1 VGKPYWSSPDDA
13 HVVHHGD
20 ALEVMATMYGR
31 DQLVDHI
38 ITDPPYAARSMKN
51 ARSGSDIAARRDG
64 KAYTFGYAAITDDQR
79 IAAAALFALVA
90 RRWIIT
96 WTDLESISAW
106 IDAYEAAGIRYVR
119 TGIWV
124 RQHGAPQFSG
134 DRPAQAAEAC
144 VIGHAVGTRLR
155 WNGGGHPAAWVEG
168 ANPAYVGPIVNARD
182 GRRAG
187 HRSPKPEWLM
197 AAQVRQFT
205 DPGETILD
213 PFMGSATLLRV
224 AKDAGRG
231 SMGVDIDEV
240 WCARAVLRMAQARM
254 DLGIDE
260 NAALGP
266 SAVDPE
272 QVALL

>member
-1 VGKPYWSSPDDA
+1 VRPYWAAPNDA
-13 HVVHHGD
+13 HVIHHGD

-31 DQLVDHI
+31 GQLVDHI

-64 KAYTFGYAAITDDQR
+64 KSYTFGYAAITDDQR

-119 TGIWV
+119 TGVWV

-144 VIGHAVGTRLR
+144 VIGHAPGTRLR
-155 WNGGGHPAAWVEG
+155 WNGRGHPAAWVEG
-168 ANPAYVGPIVNARD
+168 ANPAYVGPIVNAR
-182 GRRAG
+182 RRAG

-231 SMGVDIDEV
+231 SVGVDIDEV
-240 WCARAVLRMAQARM
+240 WCDRAVLRMAQAPM
-254 DLGIDE
+254 DLAFAPPHSWE
-260 NAALGP
+260 PLA
-266 SAVDPE
+266 E
-272 QVALL
+272 QVSLL